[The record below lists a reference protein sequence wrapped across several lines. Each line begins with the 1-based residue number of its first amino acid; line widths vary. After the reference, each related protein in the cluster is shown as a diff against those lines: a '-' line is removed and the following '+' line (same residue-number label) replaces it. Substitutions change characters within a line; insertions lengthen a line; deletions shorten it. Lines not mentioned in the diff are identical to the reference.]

1 MKRKKGFKIVRIIII
16 FLVIVIAGTV
26 MSRFASNTLTPKVE
40 IMYASSG
47 SISRDVVQDVMI
59 KSDSR
64 TPVYS
69 YPDLLVQAIY
79 VHTGS
84 YVKKGDKLMKIKA
97 EELSSTYLTK
107 KLERKNLKEQ
117 YVYAWG
123 DERALVEANIADVDR
138 QLNYLEK
145 LTANEGVIYSEV
157 EGLVSEIR
165 VDVGSRTTEEAAFV
179 VMESSD
185 EYTVRIPVTSEQKS
199 YIEKGDKVI
208 LHINDTSVNTE
219 VTAVYSDATN
229 EQGHIVETVISGE
242 LVNVGDSVLADI
254 SHQSE
259 KYDFVVPVSAIY
271 ADVVGSYVLVERS
284 KDTILGTELVA
295 AKVYVTVGDTNN
307 YEVGIKKSSLTGD
320 DRIIASSDK
329 KIEARDTVREK

>member
-1 MKRKKGFKIVRIIII
+1 MKRKKGFRIVRIIII

-59 KSDSR
+59 ESDSR

-107 KLERKNLKEQ
+107 KLERKNLKKQ

-329 KIEARDTVREK
+329 KIEAGDTVREK

>member
-59 KSDSR
+59 ESDSR

-295 AKVYVTVGDTNN
+295 AKVYVTVGDTIN

-329 KIEARDTVREK
+329 KIEAGDTVREK

>member
-59 KSDSR
+59 ESDSR

-69 YPDLLVQAIY
+69 YPYLLVQAIY

-329 KIEARDTVREK
+329 KIEAGDTVREK

>member
-59 KSDSR
+59 ESDSR

-145 LTANEGVIYSEV
+145 LIDNEGVIYSEV

-185 EYTVRIPVTSEQKS
+185 EFTVRIPVTSEQKR

-271 ADVVGSYVLVERS
+271 ADVVGAYVLVERS

-320 DRIIASSDK
+320 DRIKASSAK
-329 KIEARDTVREK
+329 KNEAGDTVREK

>member
-59 KSDSR
+59 ESDSR

-157 EGLVSEIR
+157 EELVSEIR

-329 KIEARDTVREK
+329 KIEAGDTVREK

>member
-40 IMYASSG
+40 SMYASSG
-47 SISRDVVQDVMI
+47 SIARDGVQDVMI
-59 KSDSR
+59 ESDSR

-145 LTANEGVIYSEV
+145 LIDNEGVIYSEV

-185 EYTVRIPVTSEQKS
+185 EYTVRIPVTSEQKR

-329 KIEARDTVREK
+329 KIEAGDTVREK

>member
-1 MKRKKGFKIVRIIII
+1 MKRTKGFKIVRIIII

-59 KSDSR
+59 ESDSS

-145 LTANEGVIYSEV
+145 LIDNEGVIYSEV

-165 VDVGSRTTEEAAFV
+165 VDVGSRPTEEAAFV

-185 EYTVRIPVTSEQKS
+185 EYTVRIPVTSEQKR

-307 YEVGIKKSSLTGD
+307 YEVGIKKRSLTGD

-329 KIEARDTVREK
+329 KIEAADTVREK

>member
-59 KSDSR
+59 ESDSR

-145 LTANEGVIYSEV
+145 LTANARGIYSAV
-157 EGLVSEIR
+157 EGLVAEIR

-219 VTAVYSDATN
+219 VTAVYSDANN
-229 EQGHIVETVISGE
+229 EQGHIVETVITGE

-329 KIEARDTVREK
+329 KIEAGDTVREK

>member
-59 KSDSR
+59 ESDSR

-123 DERALVEANIADVDR
+123 DERALVEEDIVDVDR

-145 LTANEGVIYSEV
+145 LIDNEGVIYSEV

-185 EYTVRIPVTSEQKS
+185 EYTVRIPVTSEQKR

-329 KIEARDTVREK
+329 KIEAGDTVREK

>member
-59 KSDSR
+59 ESDSR

-145 LTANEGVIYSEV
+145 QTANEGVIYSEV

-329 KIEARDTVREK
+329 KIEAGDTVREK

>member
-26 MSRFASNTLTPKVE
+26 MSRFASNTLMPKVE

-59 KSDSR
+59 ESDSR

-329 KIEARDTVREK
+329 KIEAGDTVREK

>member
-59 KSDSR
+59 ESDSR

-254 SHQSE
+254 SHQSD

-329 KIEARDTVREK
+329 KIEAGDTVREK

>member
-1 MKRKKGFKIVRIIII
+1 
-16 FLVIVIAGTV
+16 

-59 KSDSR
+59 ESDSR

-208 LHINDTSVNTE
+208 LHIM
-219 VTAVYSDATN
+219 
-229 EQGHIVETVISGE
+229 I
-242 LVNVGDSVLADI
+242 
-254 SHQSE
+254 
-259 KYDFVVPVSAIY
+259 PV
-271 ADVVGSYVLVERS
+271 
-284 KDTILGTELVA
+284 
-295 AKVYVTVGDTNN
+295 
-307 YEVGIKKSSLTGD
+307 
-320 DRIIASSDK
+320 
-329 KIEARDTVREK
+329 

>member
-59 KSDSR
+59 ESDSR

-259 KYDFVVPVSAIY
+259 KYDFVIPVSAIY

-329 KIEARDTVREK
+329 KIEAGDTVREK

>member
-59 KSDSR
+59 ESDSR

-179 VMESSD
+179 VLESSD

-329 KIEARDTVREK
+329 KIEAGDTVREK

>member
-59 KSDSR
+59 ESDSR

-145 LTANEGVIYSEV
+145 LIDNEGVIYSEV

-185 EYTVRIPVTSEQKS
+185 EYTVRIPVTSEQKR

-295 AKVYVTVGDTNN
+295 AKSICDSRRY
-307 YEVGIKKSSLTGD
+307 K
-320 DRIIASSDK
+320 
-329 KIEARDTVREK
+329 

>member
-1 MKRKKGFKIVRIIII
+1 MKRKKGFRIVRIIII
-16 FLVIVIAGTV
+16 FLVIVVAGTV
-26 MSRFASNTLTPKVE
+26 MSRFASSTLTPKVE

-59 KSDSR
+59 EGDSR
-64 TPVYS
+64 APVYS
-69 YPDLLVQAIY
+69 YPDLMVQAIY

-84 YVKKGDKLMKIKA
+84 YVKKGDRLMKIEA
-97 EELSSTYLTK
+97 GELSSIYLTK

-123 DERALVEANIADVDR
+123 DERALVEENIADVDR

-145 LTANEGVIYSEV
+145 LTTNEGVIYSEV
-157 EGLVSEIR
+157 EGLISEVR

-185 EYTVRIPVTSEQKS
+185 EYTVRIPVTSEQKR

-219 VTAVYSDATN
+219 VTAVYSDTTN
-229 EQGHIVETVISGE
+229 EQGYIVETVISGE

-259 KYDFVVPVSAIY
+259 KYDFIVPVFAIY

-329 KIEARDTVREK
+329 KIEAGDTVREK

>member
-59 KSDSR
+59 ESDSR

-165 VDVGSRTTEEAAFV
+165 VDVGSRTTEEATFV

-329 KIEARDTVREK
+329 KIEAGDTVREK

>member
-59 KSDSR
+59 ESDSR

-145 LTANEGVIYSEV
+145 LIDNEGVIYSEV

-185 EYTVRIPVTSEQKS
+185 EYTVRIPVTSEQKR

-271 ADVVGSYVLVERS
+271 ADVVGLYVLVERS

-295 AKVYVTVGDTNN
+295 AKVYVRVGDTNN

-329 KIEARDTVREK
+329 KIEAGDTVREK

>member
-59 KSDSR
+59 ESDSR

-117 YVYAWG
+117 YVYEWG

-329 KIEARDTVREK
+329 KIEAGDTVREK

>member
-16 FLVIVIAGTV
+16 FLVIVIDGTV

-59 KSDSR
+59 ESDSR

-329 KIEARDTVREK
+329 KIEAGDTVREK

>member
-47 SISRDVVQDVMI
+47 SVSRDVVQDVMI
-59 KSDSR
+59 ESDSR

-329 KIEARDTVREK
+329 KIEAGDTVREK

>member
-59 KSDSR
+59 ESDSR

-97 EELSSTYLTK
+97 EELSYTYLTK

-145 LTANEGVIYSEV
+145 LIDNEGVIYFEV

-185 EYTVRIPVTSEQKS
+185 EYTVRIPVTSEQKR

-329 KIEARDTVREK
+329 KIEAGDTVREK

>member
-59 KSDSR
+59 ESDSR

-84 YVKKGDKLMKIKA
+84 YVKKGDKLMNIKA

-329 KIEARDTVREK
+329 KIEAGDTVREK

>member
-59 KSDSR
+59 ESDSR

-107 KLERKNLKEQ
+107 KIERKNLKEQ

-165 VDVGSRTTEEAAFV
+165 VDVGIYSTNPGDERAEEL
-179 VMESSD
+179 
-185 EYTVRIPVTSEQKS
+185 YR
-199 YIEKGDKVI
+199 KG
-208 LHINDTSVNTE
+208 
-219 VTAVYSDATN
+219 
-229 EQGHIVETVISGE
+229 
-242 LVNVGDSVLADI
+242 
-254 SHQSE
+254 
-259 KYDFVVPVSAIY
+259 
-271 ADVVGSYVLVERS
+271 R
-284 KDTILGTELVA
+284 
-295 AKVYVTVGDTNN
+295 
-307 YEVGIKKSSLTGD
+307 
-320 DRIIASSDK
+320 
-329 KIEARDTVREK
+329 

>member
-59 KSDSR
+59 ESDSR

-259 KYDFVVPVSAIY
+259 KYDFIVPVSAIY

-329 KIEARDTVREK
+329 KIEAGDTVREK

>member
-59 KSDSR
+59 ESDSR

-295 AKVYVTVGDTNN
+295 AK
-307 YEVGIKKSSLTGD
+307 
-320 DRIIASSDK
+320 A
-329 KIEARDTVREK
+329 

>member
-59 KSDSR
+59 ESDSR

-79 VHTGS
+79 VHMGS

-145 LTANEGVIYSEV
+145 LIDNEGVIYSEV

-185 EYTVRIPVTSEQKS
+185 EYTVRIPVTSEQKR
-199 YIEKGDKVI
+199 YIEKEDKVI

-329 KIEARDTVREK
+329 KIEAGDTVREK

>member
-59 KSDSR
+59 ESDSR

-242 LVNVGDSVLADI
+242 LVNVGDSVLAYI
-254 SHQSE
+254 SHQYE

-329 KIEARDTVREK
+329 KIEAGDTVREK

>member
-59 KSDSR
+59 ESDSR

-229 EQGHIVETVISGE
+229 EQGYIVETVISGE

-329 KIEARDTVREK
+329 KIEAGDTVREK

>member
-59 KSDSR
+59 ESDSR

-69 YPDLLVQAIY
+69 YPDLLVQSIY

-117 YVYAWG
+117 YVYACG

-271 ADVVGSYVLVERS
+271 ADVVGSYELVERS

-329 KIEARDTVREK
+329 KIEAGDTVREK

>member
-59 KSDSR
+59 ESDSR

-123 DERALVEANIADVDR
+123 DERVLVEANIADVDR

-329 KIEARDTVREK
+329 KIEAGDTVREK

>member
-40 IMYASSG
+40 IMSASSG

-59 KSDSR
+59 ESDSR

-329 KIEARDTVREK
+329 KIEAGDTVREK

>member
-59 KSDSR
+59 ESDSR

-199 YIEKGDKVI
+199 YIEKGDKVV

-329 KIEARDTVREK
+329 KIEAGDTVREK

>member
-1 MKRKKGFKIVRIIII
+1 MKRKKGFRIVRIIII

-59 KSDSR
+59 ESDSR

-329 KIEARDTVREK
+329 KIEAGDTVREK

>member
-59 KSDSR
+59 ESDSR

-145 LTANEGVIYSEV
+145 LADGFGLQIEKNTDLHETVAALQDHSKQRLALTCATWGSPFTLSSHFEVMCYADDEWVYFLDPLRDNNYAKNRTGSLIDVVAPGV
-157 EGLVSEIR
+157 
-165 VDVGSRTTEEAAFV
+165 
-179 VMESSD
+179 
-185 EYTVRIPVTSEQKS
+185 VRIPL
-199 YIEKGDKVI
+199 DKVYDCNI
-208 LHINDTSVNTE
+208 SS
-219 VTAVYSDATN
+219 YY
-229 EQGHIVETVISGE
+229 IVER
-242 LVNVGDSVLADI
+242 
-254 SHQSE
+254 
-259 KYDFVVPVSAIY
+259 P
-271 ADVVGSYVLVERS
+271 
-284 KDTILGTELVA
+284 
-295 AKVYVTVGDTNN
+295 
-307 YEVGIKKSSLTGD
+307 
-320 DRIIASSDK
+320 
-329 KIEARDTVREK
+329 

>member
-47 SISRDVVQDVMI
+47 SVSRDVVQDVMI
-59 KSDSR
+59 ESDSR

-199 YIEKGDKVI
+199 YMEKGDKVI

-329 KIEARDTVREK
+329 KIEAGDTVREK

>member
-59 KSDSR
+59 ESDSR

-145 LTANEGVIYSEV
+145 LIDNEGVIYSEV

-185 EYTVRIPVTSEQKS
+185 EYTVRIPVTSEQKR

-208 LHINDTSVNTE
+208 LHINDASVNTE

-329 KIEARDTVREK
+329 KIEAGDTVREK

>member
-59 KSDSR
+59 ESDSR

-329 KIEARDTVREK
+329 KIEAGDTVREK